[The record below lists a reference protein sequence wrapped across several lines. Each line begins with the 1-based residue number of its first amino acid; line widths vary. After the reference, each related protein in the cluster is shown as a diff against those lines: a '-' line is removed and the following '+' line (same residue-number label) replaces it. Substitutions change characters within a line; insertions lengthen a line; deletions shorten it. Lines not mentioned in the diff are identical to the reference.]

1 MWIVHSWDDDEM
13 VKADLVDHLK
23 GHNYSVAW
31 NENALELGRDW
42 DGEA

>member
-1 MWIVHSWDDDEM
+1 MWVVHSSEDDEM

-23 GHNYSVAW
+23 GRDYSVAW

-42 DGEA
+42 GGKI